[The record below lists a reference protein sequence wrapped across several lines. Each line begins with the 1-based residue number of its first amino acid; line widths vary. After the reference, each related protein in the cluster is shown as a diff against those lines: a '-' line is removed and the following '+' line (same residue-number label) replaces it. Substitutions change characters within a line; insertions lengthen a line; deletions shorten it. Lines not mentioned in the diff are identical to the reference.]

1 MAKAQGAKLI
11 AKAAVDKV
19 FTRYQQAL
27 QSVAEDLDLEDV
39 DEDTLVNALYNYSDV
54 ALDGIARETAN
65 AILRGGRADGLKEA
79 AGFDEDVVW
88 RRSAVL
94 DDKTC
99 GPCDDADGEEIDGPD
114 DDLSS
119 ICEGGE
125 NCRCIPFA
133 EIP

>member
-1 MAKAQGAKLI
+1 MAKVPSDPKLM

-27 QSVAEDLDLEDV
+27 QSVAEDLGVDEV
-39 DEDTLVNALYNYSDV
+39 DEDVLTGLLYNYSDA
-54 ALDGIARETAN
+54 ALETIARETAN
-65 AILRGGRADGLKEA
+65 EVLRSGRSDGLKEA
-79 AGFDEDVVW
+79 GDDVVW

-99 GPCDDADGEEIDGPD
+99 DACDAADGEEIDDPD
-114 DDLSS
+114 EDLSD
-119 ICEGGE
+119 ICEGGG

-133 EIP
+133 ELPDE